1 MGFAPKERRNALW
14 RWLRRPREIGLAL
27 LGLAILFMPL
37 PVGAAAPIDR
47 HFRIEARSF
56 AFTPSVLTVNP
67 GDQVTIDLVAMDVVH
82 GLSID
87 GYNLSVTADPGQTAH
102 LTFVADRVGTFRFR
116 CAIACGALH
125 PFMLG
130 KLVVGQNGLG
140 WRAAAL
146 LALAVVAGLGWRR
159 P

>member
-1 MGFAPKERRNALW
+1 MSSAPSP
-14 RWLRRPREIGLAL
+14 LRGHITWKGLVLAL
-27 LGLAILFMPL
+27 AGLAIAFLPL
-37 PVGAAAPIDR
+37 PASATTPTER

-56 AFTPSVLTVNP
+56 AFSPSVLWVNR
-67 GDQVTIDLVAMDVVH
+67 GDHVTIDLAAMDVVH

-87 GYNLSVTADPGQTAH
+87 GYDVSVTADPGQTAR
-102 LTFVADRVGTFRFR
+102 LSFVADRSGTFHFR

-130 KLVVGQNGLG
+130 KLTVGSNSLG
-140 WRAAAL
+140 WRAAGLMLVAV
-146 LALAVVAGLGWRR
+146 LAGIAWPR

>member
-1 MGFAPKERRNALW
+1 MSSALSLLKGRL
-14 RWLRRPREIGLAL
+14 RWKGLVLAAA
-27 LGLAILFMPL
+27 GLAIAFLPL
-37 PVGAAAPIDR
+37 PASATTPTER

-56 AFTPSVLTVNP
+56 AFSPSEIWVNP
-67 GDQVTIDLVAMDVVH
+67 GDRVTIDLAAMDVVH

-87 GYNLSVTADPGQTAH
+87 GYDVSVTADPGQTAQ
-102 LTFVADRVGTFRFR
+102 LTFVADRSGTFHFR

-130 KLVVGQNGLG
+130 KFTVGQNRLG
-140 WRAAAL
+140 WRAAGLMLVAV
-146 LALAVVAGLGWRR
+146 LAGIGWRR

>member
-1 MGFAPKERRNALW
+1 METAFKSQLTAV
-14 RWLRRPREIGLAL
+14 WLRLRRSREIGLAL
-27 LGLAILFMPL
+27 LGLAIVFMPW
-37 PVGAAAPIDR
+37 PVGPAAPIDR

-56 AFTPSVLTVNP
+56 AFTPSILSVNP

-82 GLSID
+82 GLAVD

-102 LTFVADRVGTFRFR
+102 LTFVADRAGTFRFR
-116 CAIACGALH
+116 CSIACGALH

-130 KLVVGQNGLG
+130 KLVVGQNGFG

-146 LALAVVAGLGWRR
+146 MVLAVIAGIGWIR

>member
-1 MGFAPKERRNALW
+1 MSSAASPLKGRLKW
-14 RWLRRPREIGLAL
+14 KGLVLGVA
-27 LGLAILFMPL
+27 GLAIAFL
-37 PVGAAAPIDR
+37 PVPASLITPTER

-56 AFTPSVLTVNP
+56 AFSPSVISVNP
-67 GDQVTIDLVAMDVVH
+67 GDRVTVDLAAMDVVH

-87 GYNLSVTADPGQTAH
+87 GYDLSVTADPGQTAQ
-102 LTFVADRVGTFRFR
+102 LTFVADRSGTFHFR

-130 KLVVGQNGLG
+130 KLTVGQNAFG
-140 WRAAAL
+140 WRAAGLML
-146 LALAVVAGLGWRR
+146 LAVLAGIGWRR

>member
-1 MGFAPKERRNALW
+1 MRPFWHR
-14 RWLRRPREIGLAL
+14 LRHPREIGLAL
-27 LGLAILFMPL
+27 LGLAIVFMPL

-56 AFTPSVLTVNP
+56 AFAPSVLTVNP
-67 GDQVTIDLVAMDVVH
+67 GDRVTIDLAAMDVVH
-82 GLSID
+82 GLAID
-87 GYNLSVTADPGQTAH
+87 GYNLSITADPGQTAH
-102 LTFVADRVGTFRFR
+102 LAFIADRAGTFRFR
-116 CAIACGALH
+116 CSIACGALH

-146 LALAVVAGLGWRR
+146 MALAVIAGIGWIR

>member
-1 MGFAPKERRNALW
+1 MFSKAATILNSKW
-14 RWLRRPREIGLAL
+14 KWLVLAL
-27 LGLAILFMPL
+27 LGLAVAFLPL
-37 PVGAAAPIDR
+37 PAGAIAPAER

-56 AFTPSVLTVNP
+56 TFTPSVIAVNP
-67 GDQVTIDLVAMDVVH
+67 GARVTIDLVAMDVVH

-87 GYNLSVTADPGQTAH
+87 GYGLNITADPGQTAH
-102 LTFVADRVGTFRFR
+102 LSFVANRSGTFRFR
-116 CAIACGALH
+116 CAVACGALH

-130 KLVVGQNGLG
+130 KLTVGQNGLG

-146 LALAVVAGLGWRR
+146 MVLAVVAGIGWRH